1 MDQGN
6 NDAKVRIVV
15 QISHI
20 HNLKQWLTTFS
31 NATLIAH
38 TSYISIF
45 VTKRITCWRFEWI
58 MIMIIRIVIADKSNQ
73 QFETKS
79 YHHPQCNSDHSHF
92 LHFLHHNQAHSMRE
106 IWIDHFNYT
115 KVRMVEDKSYYHS
128 IWNND
133 LPSSPMQLWPLTLP
147 TVPSYEP
154 RYSHA
159 EDLNGR
165 R

>member
-1 MDQGN
+1 MLEIWMDQGN

-79 YHHPQCNSDHSHF
+79 YHHPQCNSGRSHF
-92 LHFLHHNQAHSMRE
+92 LLYHLAQDTGKLE
-106 IWIDHFNYT
+106 IWIDHDNET
-115 KVRMVEDKSYYHS
+115 KVRIAEDKSNQHLKQ
-128 IWNND
+128 W
-133 LPSSPMQLWPLTLP
+133 LTLY
-147 TVPSYEP
+147 SYATLTTHTSYISSIIP
-154 RYSHA
+154 KILA
-159 EDLNGR
+159 C
-165 R
+165 